1 MRKSKIKKLTEE
13 QRKFV
18 SDNIGLVRYYCG
30 QELRKGNIPNGYK
43 DQFIGALEE
52 KFCKI
57 AVSFD
62 KERGVKFCTY
72 AYKCFRSAK
81 NDFLRKIKRD
91 KETHRIPVIP
101 YYENYFMEN
110 TLWNSISGYGREHLD
125 LEKIAELID
134 ETDLTKREII
144 CLQSYY
150 YDDLYYRQIGE
161 IYNVSGER
169 IRQIIK
175 NALIKIRLKALKSKY
190 VEEDF
195 YVEK

>member
-1 MRKSKIKKLTEE
+1 MKSNKIKKLTEE
-13 QRKFV
+13 QKKLI
-18 SDNIGLVRYYCG
+18 SENIGLLRYYCG
-30 QELRKGNIPNGYK
+30 QELRKGTIPSGYE

-57 AVSFD
+57 AFSFD
-62 KERGVKFCTY
+62 KKRGVKLSTY

-81 NDFLRKIKRD
+81 RDFLRKIKRI
-91 KETHRIPVIP
+91 KETIRIPIIP
-101 YYENYFMEN
+101 SYENYFTEN
-110 TLWNSISGYGREHLD
+110 TLWNSISGYGKEHLD

-150 YDDLYYRQIGE
+150 YDDLYLRQIGE
-161 IYNVSGER
+161 IYNISGER
-169 IRQIIK
+169 VRQIIK
-175 NALIKIRLKALKSKY
+175 QALIKIRLKALKYKY
-190 VEEDF
+190 TKEDF